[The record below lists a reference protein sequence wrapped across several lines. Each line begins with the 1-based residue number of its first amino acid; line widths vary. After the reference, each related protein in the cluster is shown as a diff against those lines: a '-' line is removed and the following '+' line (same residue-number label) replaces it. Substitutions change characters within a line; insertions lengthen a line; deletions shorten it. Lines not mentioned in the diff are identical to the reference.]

1 MNSKKLLWFV
11 GFVVAAVIS
20 CWATSSSLILMM
32 PSLFG
37 SNIVVRYIMVW
48 LLVLLFYVLAS
59 LALSWVIDALDN
71 DGTLDHPKRMFWG
84 GLATLAVTWIIVSLP
99 TNAHTFFYN
108 KNIGETI
115 IQDLS
120 TTSKYSKQLADRT
133 VVDSAYW
140 TLEKD
145 LKADWEKFIKEV
157 SGGKYGSG
165 VGKYAIA
172 HISQINTKLPAER
185 HMNVPAFT
193 DQASKK
199 EIVDSLN
206 KWQKTQFESILIK
219 LKDDYRVSR
228 DVAAEAQNDVD
239 KIDIMRDTLNYYVS
253 INKVADVDDM
263 VKQAD
268 GVLKN
273 AYARIKDNAKYVKFN
288 AGDEV
293 SYTKESIETR
303 TSRFLNPYAVM
314 LDFFQGKMAWT
325 FLFWIVLSIGIDLAG
340 FFFYYKWTHCED

>member
-20 CWATSSSLILMM
+20 CWATSSSLILIM

-37 SNIVVRYIMVW
+37 TNIVVRYIMTW

-120 TTSKYSKQLADRT
+120 TTRKYSKQLADRT

-140 TLEKD
+140 AFEKE
-145 LKADWEKFIKEV
+145 LKADWKKFEDEV
-157 SGGKYGSG
+157 SGGKHGSG

-172 HISQINTKLPAER
+172 HISQINAKLPSDI
-185 HMNVPAFT
+185 HLDPPANT
-193 DQASKK
+193 DQAP
-199 EIVDSLN
+199 LN
-206 KWQKTQFESILIK
+206 ELIGILKHMRETQFDPVLRK
-219 LKDDYRVSR
+219 LQDAHRVSR
-228 DVAAEAQNDVD
+228 NVAAKAQVDVNN
-239 KIDIMRDTLNYYVS
+239 IDSMTNALNQYIYTE
-253 INKVADVDDM
+253 KVAEEADL

-268 GVLKN
+268 GVLKE
-273 AYARIKDNAKYVKFN
+273 AYANIKNNAKYVKFD
-288 AGDEV
+288 AGDGAL
-293 SYTKESIETR
+293 YNKESIETR
-303 TSRFLNPYAVM
+303 ISRFLNPYAVM
-314 LDFFQGKMAWT
+314 SDFFQGKIART
-325 FLFWIVLSIGIDLAG
+325 FLLWIVLSIGIDLAG
-340 FFFYYKWTHCED
+340 FFFFYQWVHCED